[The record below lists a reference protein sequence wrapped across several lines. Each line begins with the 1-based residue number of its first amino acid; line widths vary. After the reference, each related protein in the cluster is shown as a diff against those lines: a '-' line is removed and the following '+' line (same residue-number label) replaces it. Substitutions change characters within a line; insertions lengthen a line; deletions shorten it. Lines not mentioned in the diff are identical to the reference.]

1 MLEFLNIGSNNLNDV
16 LPSWLG
22 TLPKLRVLILRHN
35 GFYGVLGS
43 PTTMFAS
50 PNLRILDLST
60 NKFNGKLP
68 FKYFRSWMFMKKVD
82 LDDFKYL
89 WAFRVFKPCRYD
101 SDDFYPYSMTI
112 TNKGKEIVYLKIITV
127 FAAIDLSS
135 NEFNGMIPE
144 FIGNLNG
151 FQLLNLSN
159 NNLTGHIPLSLGNLT
174 TMECLDLSQNKLFGQ
189 IPWQLTHLT
198 SSHPL
203 MSHIINL
210 RGLYH
215 MVINL
220 IHLTIVH
227 LMEI

>member
-1 MLEFLNIGSNNLNDV
+1 
-16 LPSWLG
+16 
-22 TLPKLRVLILRHN
+22 
-35 GFYGVLGS
+35 
-43 PTTMFAS
+43 MFAS

-60 NKFNGKLP
+60 NKFTGKLP
-68 FKYFRSWMFMKKVD
+68 FKYFRNWMFMKKVD
-82 LDDFKYL
+82 MDDFKYL
-89 WAFRVFKPCRYD
+89 WAFRVFKPCRHE

-112 TNKGKEIVYLKIITV
+112 INKGKETVYLKIIKV

-144 FIGNLNG
+144 FIGKLNG

-159 NNLTGHIPLSLGNLT
+159 NNLTSHIPLSLGNLT

-203 MSHIINL
+203 MSHTINL